1 MVLFAIFCPI
11 VAAVLI
17 MLGAPARKTAL
28 AASVLTF
35 AVALFLFASLDH
47 GNADFQHVTSF
58 SISPEWRLSFTTG
71 VDGLSV
77 IMVLLASI
85 VTLAAVWFAG
95 SIERYENAFYAC
107 LLFISGGAI
116 GAFASIDLFFF
127 YAFHELALIP
137 TFLLIGI
144 WGSGNR
150 VAAAWKITIY
160 LAIGSFILLLG
171 LILLYQ
177 SFPLPSRSFD
187 IRVLRTAAG
196 MGQIAPDAQRHVY
209 LLLLIGFGILISLF
223 PFHTWAPEAYAAAP
237 APAAML
243 HAGVLK
249 KFGLYG
255 LLRLAIPMLPEGAR
269 HWATLLIVLLLGN
282 IIYVGLVT
290 IAQKRLDWMLG
301 YSSVM
306 HMGYIFLGIASFG
319 VLGATGA
326 VVLMFAHGLS
336 IALLFGIAGELR
348 RRTGTLAFD
357 ELGGIA
363 RVMPFAGLVFG
374 LGVFAAIGLPGFA
387 NFAGEI
393 MIFFGA
399 FRNGW
404 EIGQFHIFQIATV
417 LALWGVVLST
427 VYMLRAYRKT
437 FLGSIREQWQKLPD
451 LSPAL
456 RVPVTL
462 LVAALLCFG
471 FFPQF
476 FVRNVAPTFGTLSS
490 PKSDMQTCSH
500 GAMSP
505 CNSRS
510 SIAQAPRRSEAA
522 KELAAYDSITA
533 PLLEIAVLVLGMVIL
548 MIEAFV
554 GKIDKRVLAFAAIT
568 GLAIVLLATFFVA
581 PSPAPSQAT
590 GFWSFYT
597 EDRMAIFFKQFA
609 LLTTIL
615 VLIMMIDYAPV
626 VRSFFPGAAPHT
638 GLGEFVALPLFTCAG
653 LMYLVSAIDF
663 VFIFVALE
671 LVTVSFYVLVSFTR
685 RNPTTLEA
693 GTKYLV
699 LSALSTAFLVY
710 GIAWIFGATGQTNLY
725 RLTAA
730 LANAGADSGAA
741 LLGMVFV
748 LVALGFKIAAVPF
761 QIWVPDVYQGA
772 PTPVTAYLSV
782 GSKAAG
788 FVVLIRVLQPF
799 MNLPQTERLIFV
811 IALLTLIYGN
821 LAALPQTNLKR
832 LLAYSSIAH
841 AGYLLIGVVCFDV
854 GAITFYLVAYLLM
867 TLLSFA
873 VLVIVAQQTG
883 EEISDFDGL
892 AKRSPFLAFAML
904 IGMVSLAGV
913 PFTAGFLGKFYIFYA
928 ALLQR
933 QIALV
938 VVGVIT
944 VGCGFYYYL
953 KVVRAMYWQSDSKT
967 DAIPV
972 SGLSRVAISALIVAT
987 ICLGVYPQPIL
998 DALKH

>member
-1 MVLFAIFCPI
+1 M
-11 VAAVLI
+11 
-17 MLGAPARKTAL
+17 T
-28 AASVLTF
+28 
-35 AVALFLFASLDH
+35 
-47 GNADFQHVTSF
+47 
-58 SISPEWRLSFTTG
+58 
-71 VDGLSV
+71 
-77 IMVLLASI
+77 
-85 VTLAAVWFAG
+85 
-95 SIERYENAFYAC
+95 
-107 LLFISGGAI
+107 
-116 GAFASIDLFFF
+116 
-127 YAFHELALIP
+127 
-137 TFLLIGI
+137 
-144 WGSGNR
+144 
-150 VAAAWKITIY
+150 
-160 LAIGSFILLLG
+160 
-171 LILLYQ
+171 
-177 SFPLPSRSFD
+177 
-187 IRVLRTAAG
+187 
-196 MGQIAPDAQRHVY
+196 
-209 LLLLIGFGILISLF
+209 
-223 PFHTWAPEAYAAAP
+223 
-237 APAAML
+237 
-243 HAGVLK
+243 
-249 KFGLYG
+249 
-255 LLRLAIPMLPEGAR
+255 
-269 HWATLLIVLLLGN
+269 
-282 IIYVGLVT
+282 
-290 IAQKRLDWMLG
+290 
-301 YSSVM
+301 
-306 HMGYIFLGIASFG
+306 
-319 VLGATGA
+319 
-326 VVLMFAHGLS
+326 
-336 IALLFGIAGELR
+336 
-348 RRTGTLAFD
+348 
-357 ELGGIA
+357 
-363 RVMPFAGLVFG
+363 
-374 LGVFAAIGLPGFA
+374 
-387 NFAGEI
+387 
-393 MIFFGA
+393 
-399 FRNGW
+399 
-404 EIGQFHIFQIATV
+404 
-417 LALWGVVLST
+417 
-427 VYMLRAYRKT
+427 
-437 FLGSIREQWQKLPD
+437 
-451 LSPAL
+451 
-456 RVPVTL
+456 
-462 LVAALLCFG
+462 
-471 FFPQF
+471 
-476 FVRNVAPTFGTLSS
+476 
-490 PKSDMQTCSH
+490 
-500 GAMSP
+500 
-505 CNSRS
+505 
-510 SIAQAPRRSEAA
+510 
-522 KELAAYDSITA
+522 SITA

-548 MIEAFV
+548 MIEAFA

-581 PSPAPSQAT
+581 PSPAPSHAT

-597 EDRMAIFFKQFA
+597 ADRMAIFFKQFA

-626 VRSFFPGAAPHT
+626 VCSFFPGAAPHT

-685 RNPTTLEA
+685 RNPATLEA

-788 FVVLIRVLQPF
+788 FVVLLRVLQPF

-854 GAITFYLVAYLLM
+854 RAITFYLVAYLLM

-873 VLVIVAQQTG
+873 VLIIVAQQTG

-928 ALLQR
+928 AVLQR

-972 SGLSRVAISALIVAT
+972 NGLSRVAITVLIVAT

-998 DALKH
+998 DALKR